1 MKGSDAVKR
10 KDSPF
15 ISVALGSLVTFICL
29 KGRNWTL
36 CAHVQAFC
44 PVCFRNIP
52 SSFRS
57 QATPMLSQR
66 VRGQY
71 RLDGTSG
78 DHPGLRSGFRAF
90 VQPSCE
96 HFQGWSSHDHVT
108 LAAQCS
114 AALLTTPFVK
124 RPRQT
129 EAVHL
134 SEKFSSH
141 ALNVSPVARTQ
152 PLLFPLSPK
161 SLLSQETAL

>member
-1 MKGSDAVKR
+1 MFKHFAQS
-10 KDSPF
+10 
-15 ISVALGSLVTFICL
+15 ALGIF
-29 KGRNWTL
+29 
-36 CAHVQAFC
+36 
-44 PVCFRNIP
+44 PVCSEAMPPQCYLR
-52 SSFRS
+52 RS
-57 QATPMLSQR
+57 EAR
-66 VRGQY
+66 Y

-152 PLLFPLSPK
+152 PLLPSLSPR
-161 SLLSQETAL
+161 SLPLKHLCWGNTSSRYREGCPRL